1 MRGVVSPRLVPAL
14 ESAFSV
20 DNVSG
25 VLEESVTNDGSVPP
39 GPLELEATLVSAV
52 DVNIEALLPAKV
64 KSVAASEEAVP
75 PVRRWGV
82 P

>member
-1 MRGVVSPRLVPAL
+1 MRGAGSPRLVPAL
-14 ESAFSV
+14 ESGFSEE
-20 DNVSG
+20 NVSG
-25 VLEESVTNDGSVPP
+25 ILEETMTNDGFVPP

-52 DVNIEALLPAKV
+52 DVNTEALLPAKV

-75 PVRRWGV
+75 AARRWGV